1 VTLVRAESLG
11 VAASTATARFRAAA
25 PVTPAPAAPRGP
37 VTIALGQT
45 TNQVVAMKGQSLNK
59 VNFPNKMVYI
69 YSDMKIIFVRGKVSD
84 VQQMKRSRQSCCV
97 MFESAVNE

>member
-1 VTLVRAESLG
+1 MSGQNLLG
-11 VAASTATARFRAAA
+11 PPRIRLRPDSEPPLR
-25 PVTPAPAAPRGP
+25 VTPAPAAPRGP

-59 VNFPNKMVYI
+59 VNFPNKMVYL

-84 VQQMKRSRQSCCV
+84 VQ
-97 MFESAVNE
+97 

>member
-1 VTLVRAESLG
+1 
-11 VAASTATARFRAAA
+11 
-25 PVTPAPAAPRGP
+25 
-37 VTIALGQT
+37 
-45 TNQVVAMKGQSLNK
+45 MKGQSLNK
-59 VNFPNKMVYI
+59 VNFPNKMVYL

>member
-1 VTLVRAESLG
+1 MTLVRAESPG
-11 VAASTATARFRAAA
+11 AAAYTATARFRAAA

>member
-1 VTLVRAESLG
+1 
-11 VAASTATARFRAAA
+11 
-25 PVTPAPAAPRGP
+25 
-37 VTIALGQT
+37 VTIALVQT

>member
-1 VTLVRAESLG
+1 VTLVRAESPG
-11 VAASTATARFRAAA
+11 AAAYTATARFRAAA

-37 VTIALGQT
+37 VTIALVQT